1 MSKTDNSTHT
11 PMMQQF
17 LRIKAEHPEHLLFYR
32 MGDFYELFF
41 EDASQTAEML
51 DITLTAR
58 GQSNGK
64 PIPMCGVPYHS
75 AERYLAR
82 LVELG
87 RSVAICE
94 QIGDPA
100 TSKGPVE
107 RKVVRI
113 VTPGT
118 VSDEALLRERRDCI
132 LMAVTGIQDNR
143 RNGNGN
149 GNSNGSGS
157 GSGNGSGETDKYGL
171 AWMDISGGRFLV
183 SEATSEE
190 ALRAELER
198 IRPAELLINDSLALS
213 AEVERLPGLRR
224 RPVWEFDLDTCYRQ
238 LTSHFGT
245 RDLRSFD
252 CEDQSMAIQAA
263 GCLLS
268 YAKDTQRS
276 DLPHI
281 QSLAVEQSAEALVLD
296 AATRRNLEIDRNLG
310 GDSQNTLMSVVDTC
324 RTSMG
329 SRMLSRWLHRPLR
342 HRAVLEARQQ
352 TVATLLQDFHFET
365 LQPLLKQ
372 IGDTERILSRIA
384 LRTARPRDLARLR
397 DSLAVLP
404 ELQMALDLIIDKQQ
418 SLGDTTHLATL
429 QQTIADF
436 PVLSDLLHKAVLENP
451 PVVIREGGVIADGY
465 DEELDELRQLSSNAG
480 QFLVDM
486 EMRERERTGLSTLKL
501 GYNRVHGYYIE
512 VSKAQSGDMPA
523 DYQRRQTLKNAER
536 FITPELKTFED
547 KVLSANAKALAR
559 EKALYE
565 ALLDTIAE
573 DLIALQKSS
582 AGLSELDVL
591 TCFADRALNLDWARP
606 TLTDETGI
614 SITQGRHPVVEQVL
628 EQQFVANDTVL
639 SRDKS
644 MLIITGPNMGGK
656 STYMRQ
662 TALITL
668 LAFCGSYVPAS
679 AASIGPVD
687 RIFTRIGSSD
697 DLAGGR
703 STFMV
708 EMTETANILHNATA
722 NSLVLMDEIGR
733 GTSTFDGLS
742 LAWASAQYIASQ
754 LSSLTLFATHYFEL
768 TVLPEQFDNI
778 ANVHL
783 DATEHQQ
790 GIVFLH
796 SVKSGP
802 ANQSYGLQVAQLAGI
817 PQQVIEQARHKL
829 AELEQVAVSTVN
841 EASPLQPAL
850 TGSTETHVT
859 ETRAG
864 SKKNMSGAGQSPV
877 PSQNDLFA
885 ASTHPLLSALQE
897 TDPDELT
904 PRQAHE
910 LLYQW
915 KKLL

>member
-1 MSKTDNSTHT
+1 MNTQTHT

-41 EDASQTAEML
+41 EDATQTAEML

-132 LMAVTGIQDNR
+132 LMAVTGLQDGQ
-143 RNGNGN
+143 GNAVEG
-149 GNSNGSGS
+149 
-157 GSGNGSGETDKYGL
+157 KFGL

-183 SEATSEE
+183 SEAATEE

-213 AEVERLPGLRR
+213 PEIERLPGLRR
-224 RPVWEFDLDTCYRQ
+224 RPVWEFDLDTCYRL

-252 CEDQSMAIQAA
+252 CEDQPLAIQAA
-263 GCLLS
+263 GCLLT

-276 DLPHI
+276 SLPHI
-281 QSLAVEQSAEALVLD
+281 QSLAFEQSDEALVLD

-310 GDSQNTLMSVVDTC
+310 GSSQNTLMSVVDTC
-324 RTSMG
+324 RTAMG
-329 SRMLSRWLHRPLR
+329 SRLLSRWLHRPLR
-342 HRAVLEARQQ
+342 HRDTLEARQQ
-352 TVATLLQDFHFET
+352 TVATLLNDFHFET

-372 IGDTERILSRIA
+372 IGDTERILARIA

-397 DSLAVLP
+397 DSLVVLP
-404 ELQMALDLIIDKQQ
+404 ELQMALQHISDKQQ
-418 SLGDTTHLATL
+418 SLGDGTHLTTL
-429 QQTIADF
+429 QTAIADF
-436 PVLSDLLHKAVLENP
+436 PDLSELLNKAILENP

-465 DEELDELRQLSSNAG
+465 DAELDELRQLSSNAG

-512 VSKAQSGDMPA
+512 VSKAQAGDMPA

-573 DLIALQKSS
+573 DLIALQRSA

-591 TCFADRALNLDWARP
+591 TCFADRAMNLDWARP
-606 TLTDETGI
+606 TLTDVTGI

-628 EQQFVANDTVL
+628 EQQFVANDTEL
-639 SRDKS
+639 SRDTS

-668 LAFCGSYVPAS
+668 LAFCGSYVPAT
-679 AASIGPVD
+679 AATIGPVD

-742 LAWASAQYIASQ
+742 LAWASAQYIASR
-754 LSSLTLFATHYFEL
+754 LTSLTLFATHYFEL

-796 SVKSGP
+796 SVKAGP

-817 PQQVIEQARHKL
+817 PQTVIEQARHKL
-829 AELEQVAVSTVN
+829 AELEHVAVSSAN
-841 EASPLQPAL
+841 EPAVQAPVT
-850 TGSTETHVT
+850 TGTPAAKIPAANT
-859 ETRAG
+859 
-864 SKKNMSGAGQSPV
+864 

-885 ASTHPLLSALQE
+885 VTTHPLISALQD
-897 TDPDELT
+897 TDLDDLT

-915 KKLL
+915 KKQL